1 MIPRKQTK
9 IQRKYEKQALD
20 VLDTKA
26 ESDVFNEGMD
36 SSGYREILLNCL
48 KNLGVKVMEL
58 YEKRNENK
66 KCIKGTC

>member
-9 IQRKYEKQALD
+9 IKRKYEKQALE
-20 VLDTKA
+20 VLETKA
-26 ESDVFNEGMD
+26 QSDVFNEGMD
-36 SSGYREILLNCL
+36 SSGCREILLNCL